1 LKNEASWVILTL
13 QAVFGVKRREGKLTE
28 EKDRRVALKI
38 MVGDSEREVTFDEL
52 VLSNNLAQEALVR
65 LLVAK
70 KIFKPEE
77 LAEEMA
83 RVRKERYRTPQDL
96 SPKDGT

>member
-1 LKNEASWVILTL
+1 M
-13 QAVFGVKRREGKLTE
+13 TE

-38 MVGDSEREVTFDEL
+38 MVGDQEREVTFDEL

-65 LLVAK
+65 LLVEK

-77 LAEEMA
+77 LAEEMT
-83 RVRKERYRTPQDL
+83 RVRKERYRTAEDL
-96 SPKDGT
+96 PTKDGS

>member
-1 LKNEASWVILTL
+1 MT
-13 QAVFGVKRREGKLTE
+13 QD
-28 EKDRRVALKI
+28 KDRRVALKI
-38 MVGDSEREVTFDEL
+38 MVGDKEREVTFDEL

-65 LLVAK
+65 LLVGK

-77 LAEEMA
+77 LAKEMA

-96 SPKDGT
+96 PPKDGG